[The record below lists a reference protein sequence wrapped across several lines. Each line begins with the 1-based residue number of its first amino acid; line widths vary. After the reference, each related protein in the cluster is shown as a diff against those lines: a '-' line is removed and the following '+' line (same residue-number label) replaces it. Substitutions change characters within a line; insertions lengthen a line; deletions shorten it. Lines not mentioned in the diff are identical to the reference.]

1 MFPMDLLSDLIPL
14 GHESSH
20 SGEKPYV
27 CTKKGCGQTFSN
39 DDDRKRHENKSK
51 KHAAQ

>member
-1 MFPMDLLSDLIPL
+1 MCL

-20 SGEKPYV
+20 SGEKPYI
-27 CTKKGCGQTFSN
+27 CTKDGCGQSFSN

-51 KHAAQ
+51 KHAQ